1 MEVGARVEAYE
12 VGGAIRHIQS
22 AYFTFV
28 APDDK
33 GNPIE
38 LPEMA
43 PQNKV
48 FHFSFSYNTSWYH
61 SNDIKFIAYQDLLV
75 LWN

>member
-38 LPEMA
+38 LPEMK

-48 FHFSFSYNTSWYH
+48 CHIFFTF
-61 SNDIKFIAYQDLLV
+61 KFFIFNV
-75 LWN
+75 H

>member
-48 FHFSFSYNTSWYH
+48 FHFSFSYNTS
-61 SNDIKFIAYQDLLV
+61 
-75 LWN
+75 

>member
-12 VGGAIRHIQS
+12 VGGPIRHIQS

-33 GNPIE
+33 GNPVE
-38 LPEMA
+38 LPKMKAE
-43 PQNKV
+43 NKV
-48 FHFSFSYNTSWYH
+48 RFFKIIFR
-61 SNDIKFIAYQDLLV
+61 DLLICV
-75 LWN
+75 LSI

>member
-12 VGGAIRHIQS
+12 VGGAIRHSQS

-38 LPEMA
+38 LPEMK

-48 FHFSFSYNTSWYH
+48 YHNFSYLNYYYYFLFLICYSL
-61 SNDIKFIAYQDLLV
+61 NKP
-75 LWN
+75 